1 MIYKELITQP
11 LLWERL
17 TEYHIKNKLPNALL
31 LYGNDGAGK
40 EAHALE
46 FASFINCNRRSD
58 RKSCGLCSS
67 CMKMKTFQHG
77 NLKLIHPM
85 PNKKTTKSSQS
96 PLSSFSKSELEDYNN
111 QLLLKGKE
119 PYYKLK
125 LPKANSILINSIR
138 ALKKELSLSSIEEGW
153 NVILILDAEKLCY
166 PNNVSANSLLKI
178 LEEPPE
184 KTLFIL
190 ITSNYARIIDT
201 IKSRCQNIFFPPIEI
216 NKIYNT
222 IDSSINENDKLVIA
236 TISNGSMNLAKKIEQ
251 DLDIVYENLKSF
263 ISCCYDS
270 GYKNN
275 SLIIDKISI
284 MKRSN
289 NSLDSTAIFFR
300 SIMIYFKDLFIFS
313 KSKDIDNI
321 IYKNLEGHYSKI
333 TNHNADTSWDS
344 CITIIENTYDYIE
357 RNASLPLAV
366 NGMIVELKNIINNK
380 THAIFDMHEWI

>member
-125 LPKANSILINSIR
+125 LPK
-138 ALKKELSLSSIEEGW
+138 
-153 NVILILDAEKLCY
+153 V
-166 PNNVSANSLLKI
+166 
-178 LEEPPE
+178 
-184 KTLFIL
+184 F
-190 ITSNYARIIDT
+190 
-201 IKSRCQNIFFPPIEI
+201 
-216 NKIYNT
+216 
-222 IDSSINENDKLVIA
+222 
-236 TISNGSMNLAKKIEQ
+236 
-251 DLDIVYENLKSF
+251 
-263 ISCCYDS
+263 
-270 GYKNN
+270 
-275 SLIIDKISI
+275 
-284 MKRSN
+284 
-289 NSLDSTAIFFR
+289 
-300 SIMIYFKDLFIFS
+300 
-313 KSKDIDNI
+313 
-321 IYKNLEGHYSKI
+321 
-333 TNHNADTSWDS
+333 
-344 CITIIENTYDYIE
+344 
-357 RNASLPLAV
+357 
-366 NGMIVELKNIINNK
+366 
-380 THAIFDMHEWI
+380 